1 MFNEAYSFTVVYL
14 GLRQITHPLPAVL
27 LCVSSERD
35 LGYNSEDRVIKHLSH
50 FPCFSLCLAIVLRKN
65 EEVVRQY
72 SEYVH
77 LKISL
82 LIVFHVGCLV
92 PVWCI
97 MGIVSSEILTEKKE
111 LLNPNHKL
119 FRAGQVRLWGKFL
132 LSGKKWWPTSVT
144 RLPCVISSSQ
154 KTCKKSWP
162 LKSTS
167 FPHTL

>member
-65 EEVVRQY
+65 EEVLRQY

-97 MGIVSSEILTEKKE
+97 MGIVSSEILTEKKKSY
-111 LLNPNHKL
+111 LIQITSCFVLAKWDSGASSCCLGRND
-119 FRAGQVRLWGKFL
+119 GQHLSQDFHVSYCKFL
-132 LSGKKWWPTSVT
+132 TKNMQEKLAT
-144 RLPCVISSSQ
+144 
-154 KTCKKSWP
+154 
-162 LKSTS
+162 
-167 FPHTL
+167 